1 MSQGIAEKFSGF
13 SGLSEVGLHVISG
26 QSGMTALMK
35 AAASGHTE
43 VIRLLAAMG
52 ADVDAR
58 GRGGMTALMYA
69 AINGHASTTKALAI
83 CCSADP
89 FACDDSGQT
98 ALEHAVLG
106 GNTECVA
113 ILQMYASDRALLLG
127 N

>member
-1 MSQGIAEKFSGF
+1 
-13 SGLSEVGLHVISG
+13 VGLHVISG

-52 ADVDAR
+52 ADV
-58 GRGGMTALMYA
+58 
-69 AINGHASTTKALAI
+69 
-83 CCSADP
+83 
-89 FACDDSGQT
+89 ACDDSGQT
-98 ALEHAVLG
+98 AIEHAVLG
-106 GNTECVA
+106 GNTECIA

>member
-1 MSQGIAEKFSGF
+1 
-13 SGLSEVGLHVISG
+13 
-26 QSGMTALMK
+26 
-35 AAASGHTE
+35 
-43 VIRLLAAMG
+43 MG
-52 ADVDAR
+52 ADVNTL

-98 ALEHAVLG
+98 AIEHAVQG
-106 GNTECVA
+106 GNTECIA